1 MADEGMATAA
11 PTQSEAPRFQRET
24 GSQERYPASEPEGSG
39 WLLFASI
46 MVALAGVLNVIWGIA
61 AISNSKFFTA
71 NATYILTELK
81 TWGWIVLIIGVVEL
95 CAAVSI
101 WAGGQFGR
109 WVGIVAASAN
119 AIAALLS
126 IPAYPF
132 WALCLFAIDILI
144 IYGLA
149 AYGGRRLSLD

>member
-1 MADEGMATAA
+1 MD
-11 PTQSEAPRFQRET
+11 
-24 GSQERYPASEPEGSG
+24 EPEGAG
-39 WLLFASI
+39 WLLFAGI
-46 MVALAGVLNVIWGIA
+46 MIMIAGILNVIWGIA

-81 TWGWIVLIIGVVEL
+81 TWGWIVLIIGVAEL
-95 CAAVSI
+95 FAAFSI
-101 WAGGQFGR
+101 WAGGQYGR
-109 WVGIVAASAN
+109 WVGIVAAGAN
-119 AIAALLS
+119 SIAALLS

-149 AYGGRRLSLD
+149 AYGGQRRSAV